1 MVCPLILQGMDW
13 GKEKGVSGMLK
24 LWPVLAQFTA
34 PELWVQAEY
43 LVRILVAACLGL
55 LIGSERKNRNKS
67 AGIRTHVIVALGAAL
82 IMVVSKYGFTDVEK
96 VDSAR
101 VAAQVVSGV
110 GFLGAGVI
118 FVRNNLVNGL
128 TTAAG
133 IWATAGVGLA
143 LGAGMYVVGISSAL
157 LVLLIQFVMHRIAYF
172 ADVASGGLIRMTLV
186 KQEGIVQSMEDYLQ
200 HEKLSVVSVKINK
213 TKKDEVKLEF
223 DVVFPP
229 GYQKTKL
236 LARLVEM
243 DEVLAVSE

>member
-1 MVCPLILQGMDW
+1 
-13 GKEKGVSGMLK
+13 MLK

-34 PELWVQAEY
+34 PELWVQVEY
-43 LVRILVAACLGL
+43 LVRIFVAACLGL

-82 IMVVSKYGFTDVEK
+82 IMVVSKYGFMDVEK
-96 VDSAR
+96 ADAAR
-101 VAAQVVSGV
+101 VAAQVVSGI

-157 LVLLIQFVMHRIAYF
+157 LVLLIQFVMHRVAYF

-186 KQEGIVQSMEDYLQ
+186 KREGIVQSMEDYLQ
-200 HEKLSVVSVKINK
+200 REAQCDFRKNQQ
-213 TKKDEVKLEF
+213 DQE
-223 DVVFPP
+223 
-229 GYQKTKL
+229 
-236 LARLVEM
+236 RR
-243 DEVLAVSE
+243 SETGV

>member
-1 MVCPLILQGMDW
+1 MLQ
-13 GKEKGVSGMLK
+13 
-24 LWPVLAQFTA
+24 LWPILAQFTA
-34 PELWVQAEY
+34 PELWVQVEY

-82 IMVVSKYGFTDVEK
+82 IMVVSKYGFMDVEK
-96 VDSAR
+96 ADAAR
-101 VAAQVVSGV
+101 VAAQVVSGI

-143 LGAGMYVVGISSAL
+143 LGSGMYVVGISSAL
-157 LVLLIQFVMHRIAYF
+157 LVLFIQFVMHRIAYF

-186 KQEGIVQSMEDYLQ
+186 KREGIVQSMEDYLQ
-200 HEKLSVVSVKINK
+200 REKLSVISVKINK

-229 GYQKTKL
+229 GYKKTKL

-243 DEVLAVSE
+243 DDVLAVSE

>member
-1 MVCPLILQGMDW
+1 
-13 GKEKGVSGMLK
+13 MLK

-34 PELWVQAEY
+34 PELWVQVEY
-43 LVRILVAACLGL
+43 LVRIFVAACLGL
-55 LIGSERKNRNKS
+55 LIGSQRKNRNKS

-82 IMVVSKYGFTDVEK
+82 IMVVSKYGFMDVEK
-96 VDSAR
+96 ADAAR
-101 VAAQVVSGV
+101 VAAQVVSGI

-186 KQEGIVQSMEDYLQ
+186 KREGIVQSMEDYLQ
-200 HEKLSVVSVKINK
+200 REKLSVISVKINK

-229 GYQKTKL
+229 GYKKTKL

-243 DEVLAVSE
+243 DDVLAVSE

>member
-1 MVCPLILQGMDW
+1 M
-13 GKEKGVSGMLK
+13 
-24 LWPVLAQFTA
+24 
-34 PELWVQAEY
+34 
-43 LVRILVAACLGL
+43 
-55 LIGSERKNRNKS
+55 
-67 AGIRTHVIVALGAAL
+67 
-82 IMVVSKYGFTDVEK
+82 DVEK
-96 VDSAR
+96 ADAAR
-101 VAAQVVSGV
+101 VAAQVVSGI
-110 GFLGAGVI
+110 GFLGAGGI

-157 LVLLIQFVMHRIAYF
+157 LVLLIQFVMHRVAYF

-186 KQEGIVQSMEDYLQ
+186 KREGIVQSMEDYLQ
-200 HEKLSVVSVKINK
+200 REKLSVISVKINK

-229 GYQKTKL
+229 GYKKTKL

-243 DEVLAVSE
+243 DDVLAVSE

>member
-1 MVCPLILQGMDW
+1 MRNAW
-13 GKEKGVSGMLK
+13 TAARKEKEKGVSGMLK

-34 PELWVQAEY
+34 PELWVQVEY
-43 LVRILVAACLGL
+43 LVRIFVAACLGL

-82 IMVVSKYGFTDVEK
+82 IMVVSKYGFMDVEK
-96 VDSAR
+96 ADAAR
-101 VAAQVVSGV
+101 VAAQVVSGI

-157 LVLLIQFVMHRIAYF
+157 LVLLIQFVMHRVAYF

-186 KQEGIVQSMEDYLQ
+186 KREGIVQSMEDYLQ
-200 HEKLSVVSVKINK
+200 REKLSVISVKINK

-229 GYQKTKL
+229 GYKKTKL

-243 DEVLAVSE
+243 DDVLAVSE

>member
-1 MVCPLILQGMDW
+1 
-13 GKEKGVSGMLK
+13 MLK

-34 PELWVQAEY
+34 PELLVQVEY
-43 LVRILVAACLGL
+43 LVRIFVAACLGL

-82 IMVVSKYGFTDVEK
+82 IMVVSKYGFMDVEK
-96 VDSAR
+96 ADAAR
-101 VAAQVVSGV
+101 VAAQVVSGI

-143 LGAGMYVVGISSAL
+143 LGSGMYVVGISSAL
-157 LVLLIQFVMHRIAYF
+157 LVLFIQFVMHRIAYF

-186 KQEGIVQSMEDYLQ
+186 KREGIVQSMEDYLQ
-200 HEKLSVVSVKINK
+200 REKLSVISVKINK

-229 GYQKTKL
+229 GYKKTKL

-243 DEVLAVSE
+243 DDVLAVSE

>member
-1 MVCPLILQGMDW
+1 
-13 GKEKGVSGMLK
+13 MLK

-34 PELWVQAEY
+34 PELWVQVEY
-43 LVRILVAACLGL
+43 LVRIFVAACLGL

-82 IMVVSKYGFTDVEK
+82 IMVVSKYGFMDVEK
-96 VDSAR
+96 ADAAR
-101 VAAQVVSGV
+101 VAAQVVSGI

-143 LGAGMYVVGISSAL
+143 LGAGMNVVGISSAL
-157 LVLLIQFVMHRIAYF
+157 LVLLIQFVMHRVAYF

-186 KQEGIVQSMEDYLQ
+186 KREGIVQSMEDYLQ
-200 HEKLSVVSVKINK
+200 REKLSVISVKINK

-229 GYQKTKL
+229 GYKKTKL

-243 DEVLAVSE
+243 DDVLAVSE

>member
-1 MVCPLILQGMDW
+1 
-13 GKEKGVSGMLK
+13 MLK
-24 LWPVLAQFTA
+24 LWPVLAQFTD
-34 PELWVQAEY
+34 PELWVQVEY
-43 LVRILVAACLGL
+43 LVRIFVAACLGL

-82 IMVVSKYGFTDVEK
+82 IMVVSKYGFMDVEK
-96 VDSAR
+96 ADAAR
-101 VAAQVVSGV
+101 VAAQVVSGI

-143 LGAGMYVVGISSAL
+143 LGSGMYVVGISSAL
-157 LVLLIQFVMHRIAYF
+157 LVLFIQFVMHRIAYF

-186 KQEGIVQSMEDYLQ
+186 KREGIVQSMEDYLQ
-200 HEKLSVVSVKINK
+200 REKLSVISVKINK

-229 GYQKTKL
+229 GYKKTKL

-243 DEVLAVSE
+243 DDVLAVSE

>member
-1 MVCPLILQGMDW
+1 
-13 GKEKGVSGMLK
+13 MLK

-34 PELWVQAEY
+34 PELWVQVEY
-43 LVRILVAACLGL
+43 LVRIFVAACLGL

-82 IMVVSKYGFTDVEK
+82 IMVVSKYGFMDVEK
-96 VDSAR
+96 ADAAR
-101 VAAQVVSGV
+101 VAAQVVSGI

-157 LVLLIQFVMHRIAYF
+157 LVLFIQFVMHRIAYF

-186 KQEGIVQSMEDYLQ
+186 KREGIVQSMEDYLQ
-200 HEKLSVVSVKINK
+200 REKLSVISVKINK

-229 GYQKTKL
+229 GYKKTKL

-243 DEVLAVSE
+243 DDVLAVSE

>member
-1 MVCPLILQGMDW
+1 
-13 GKEKGVSGMLK
+13 MLK
-24 LWPVLAQFTA
+24 LWPLLAQFTA
-34 PELWVQAEY
+34 PELWVQVEY
-43 LVRILVAACLGL
+43 LVRIFVAACLGL

-82 IMVVSKYGFTDVEK
+82 IMVVSKYGFMDVEK
-96 VDSAR
+96 ADAAR
-101 VAAQVVSGV
+101 VAAQVVSGI

-143 LGAGMYVVGISSAL
+143 LGSGMYVVGISSAL
-157 LVLLIQFVMHRIAYF
+157 LVLFIQFVMHRIAYF

-186 KQEGIVQSMEDYLQ
+186 KREGIVQSMEDYLQ
-200 HEKLSVVSVKINK
+200 REKLSVISVKINK
-213 TKKDEVKLEF
+213 TQKDEVKLEF

-229 GYQKTKL
+229 GYKKTKL

-243 DEVLAVSE
+243 DDVLAVSE

>member
-1 MVCPLILQGMDW
+1 
-13 GKEKGVSGMLK
+13 MLK

-34 PELWVQAEY
+34 PELWVQVEY
-43 LVRILVAACLGL
+43 LVRIFVAACLGL

-82 IMVVSKYGFTDVEK
+82 IMVVSKYGFMDVEK
-96 VDSAR
+96 VDAAR
-101 VAAQVVSGV
+101 VAAQVVSGI

-186 KQEGIVQSMEDYLQ
+186 KRDGIVQSMEDYLQ
-200 HEKLSVVSVKINK
+200 REKLSVISVKINK

-229 GYQKTKL
+229 GYKKTKL

-243 DEVLAVSE
+243 DDVLAVSE

>member
-1 MVCPLILQGMDW
+1 
-13 GKEKGVSGMLK
+13 MLK

-34 PELWVQAEY
+34 PELWVQVEY
-43 LVRILVAACLGL
+43 LVRIFVAACLGL

-67 AGIRTHVIVALGAAL
+67 AGAAL
-82 IMVVSKYGFTDVEK
+82 IMVVSKYGFMDVEK
-96 VDSAR
+96 ADAAR
-101 VAAQVVSGV
+101 VAAQVVSGI

-186 KQEGIVQSMEDYLQ
+186 KREGIVQSMEDYLQ
-200 HEKLSVVSVKINK
+200 REKLSVISVKINK

-229 GYQKTKL
+229 GYKKTKL

-243 DEVLAVSE
+243 DDVLAVSE

>member
-1 MVCPLILQGMDW
+1 
-13 GKEKGVSGMLK
+13 MLK

-34 PELWVQAEY
+34 PELWVQVEY
-43 LVRILVAACLGL
+43 LVRIFVAACLGL

-82 IMVVSKYGFTDVEK
+82 IMVVSKYGFMDVEK
-96 VDSAR
+96 ADAAR
-101 VAAQVVSGV
+101 VAAQVVSGI

-143 LGAGMYVVGISSAL
+143 LGSGMYVVGISSAL
-157 LVLLIQFVMHRIAYF
+157 LVLFIQFVMHRIAYF

-186 KQEGIVQSMEDYLQ
+186 KREGIVQSMEDYLQ
-200 HEKLSVVSVKINK
+200 RENLSVISVKINK

-229 GYQKTKL
+229 GYKKTKL

-243 DEVLAVSE
+243 DDVLAVSE

>member
-1 MVCPLILQGMDW
+1 
-13 GKEKGVSGMLK
+13 MLK
-24 LWPVLAQFTA
+24 LWPVLAQLTA
-34 PELWVQAEY
+34 PEVWVQVEY
-43 LVRILVAACLGL
+43 LVRIFVAACLGL

-82 IMVVSKYGFTDVEK
+82 IMVVSKYGFMDVEK
-96 VDSAR
+96 ADAAR
-101 VAAQVVSGV
+101 VAAQVVSGI

-157 LVLLIQFVMHRIAYF
+157 LVLLIQFVMHRVAYF

-186 KQEGIVQSMEDYLQ
+186 KREGIVQSMEDYLQ
-200 HEKLSVVSVKINK
+200 REKLSVISVKINK

-229 GYQKTKL
+229 GYKKTKL

-243 DEVLAVSE
+243 DDVLAVSE

>member
-1 MVCPLILQGMDW
+1 
-13 GKEKGVSGMLK
+13 MLK

-34 PELWVQAEY
+34 PELWVQVEY
-43 LVRILVAACLGL
+43 LVRIFVAACLGL

-82 IMVVSKYGFTDVEK
+82 IMVVSKYGFMDVEK
-96 VDSAR
+96 ADAAR
-101 VAAQVVSGV
+101 VAAQVVSGI

-118 FVRNNLVNGL
+118 FVCNNLVNGL

-143 LGAGMYVVGISSAL
+143 LGSGMYVVGISSAL
-157 LVLLIQFVMHRIAYF
+157 LVLFVQFVMHRIAYF

-186 KQEGIVQSMEDYLQ
+186 KREGIVQSMEDYLQ
-200 HEKLSVVSVKINK
+200 REKLSVISVKINK

-229 GYQKTKL
+229 GYKKTKL

-243 DEVLAVSE
+243 DDVLAVSE

>member
-1 MVCPLILQGMDW
+1 MPPVWQRRLSA
-13 GKEKGVSGMLK
+13 VS
-24 LWPVLAQFTA
+24 AF
-34 PELWVQAEY
+34 WVP
-43 LVRILVAACLGL
+43 
-55 LIGSERKNRNKS
+55 GSS
-67 AGIRTHVIVALGAAL
+67 L
-82 IMVVSKYGFTDVEK
+82 
-96 VDSAR
+96 
-101 VAAQVVSGV
+101 
-110 GFLGAGVI
+110 
-118 FVRNNLVNGL
+118 RNNLVNGL

-186 KQEGIVQSMEDYLQ
+186 KREGIVQSMEDYLQ
-200 HEKLSVVSVKINK
+200 REKLSVISVKINK

-229 GYQKTKL
+229 GYKKTKL

-243 DEVLAVSE
+243 DDVLAVSE

>member
-1 MVCPLILQGMDW
+1 M
-13 GKEKGVSGMLK
+13 
-24 LWPVLAQFTA
+24 
-34 PELWVQAEY
+34 
-43 LVRILVAACLGL
+43 GL
-55 LIGSERKNRNKS
+55 L
-67 AGIRTHVIVALGAAL
+67 
-82 IMVVSKYGFTDVEK
+82 DVEK
-96 VDSAR
+96 ADAAR
-101 VAAQVVSGV
+101 VAAQVVSGI

-143 LGAGMYVVGISSAL
+143 LGSGMYVVGISSAL
-157 LVLLIQFVMHRIAYF
+157 LVLFIQFVMHRIAYF

-186 KQEGIVQSMEDYLQ
+186 KREGIVQSMEDYLQ
-200 HEKLSVVSVKINK
+200 REKLSVISVKINK

-229 GYQKTKL
+229 GYKKTKL

-243 DEVLAVSE
+243 DDVLAVSE

>member
-1 MVCPLILQGMDW
+1 
-13 GKEKGVSGMLK
+13 MLK

-34 PELWVQAEY
+34 PELWVQVEY
-43 LVRILVAACLGL
+43 LVRIFVAACLGL

-82 IMVVSKYGFTDVEK
+82 IMVVSKYGFMDVEK
-96 VDSAR
+96 ADAAR
-101 VAAQVVSGV
+101 VAAQVVSGI

-118 FVRNNLVNGL
+118 FVRNNLVNWL

-133 IWATAGVGLA
+133 IWATAGLGLA
-143 LGAGMYVVGISSAL
+143 LGSGMYVVGISSAL
-157 LVLLIQFVMHRIAYF
+157 LVLFIQFVMHRIAYF

-186 KQEGIVQSMEDYLQ
+186 KREGIVQSMEDYLQ
-200 HEKLSVVSVKINK
+200 REKLSVISVKINK

-229 GYQKTKL
+229 GYKKTKL

-243 DEVLAVSE
+243 DDVLAVSE

>member
-1 MVCPLILQGMDW
+1 
-13 GKEKGVSGMLK
+13 MLK
-24 LWPVLAQFTA
+24 LWPVMVQFTA
-34 PELWVQAEY
+34 PELWIQAEY
-43 LVRILVAACLGL
+43 LVRIFVAACLGI

-82 IMVVSKYGFTDVEK
+82 IMVVSKYGFADVEK

-101 VAAQVVSGV
+101 LAAQVVSGV

-143 LGAGMYVVGISSAL
+143 MGAGMYVVGISSAL
-157 LVLLIQFVMHRIAYF
+157 LVVTIQFVMHRIAYF

-200 HEKLSVVSVKINK
+200 REKLSVVSVKINK

>member
-1 MVCPLILQGMDW
+1 
-13 GKEKGVSGMLK
+13 MLK

-34 PELWVQAEY
+34 PELWVQVEY
-43 LVRILVAACLGL
+43 LVRIFVAACLGL

-82 IMVVSKYGFTDVEK
+82 IMVVSKYGFMDVEK
-96 VDSAR
+96 ADAAR
-101 VAAQVVSGV
+101 VAAQVVSGI

-143 LGAGMYVVGISSAL
+143 L
-157 LVLLIQFVMHRIAYF
+157 
-172 ADVASGGLIRMTLV
+172 V
-186 KQEGIVQSMEDYLQ
+186 KREGIVQSMEDYLQ
-200 HEKLSVVSVKINK
+200 REKLSVISVKINK

-229 GYQKTKL
+229 GYKKTKL

-243 DEVLAVSE
+243 DDVLAVSE

>member
-1 MVCPLILQGMDW
+1 
-13 GKEKGVSGMLK
+13 MLK

-34 PELWVQAEY
+34 PELWVQVEY
-43 LVRILVAACLGL
+43 LVRIFVAACLGL

-82 IMVVSKYGFTDVEK
+82 IMVVLKYGFMDVEK
-96 VDSAR
+96 ADAAR
-101 VAAQVVSGV
+101 VAAQVVSGI

-143 LGAGMYVVGISSAL
+143 LGSGMYVVGISSAL
-157 LVLLIQFVMHRIAYF
+157 LVLFVQFVMHRIAYF

-186 KQEGIVQSMEDYLQ
+186 KREGIVQSMEDYLQ
-200 HEKLSVVSVKINK
+200 REKLSVISVKINK

-229 GYQKTKL
+229 GYKKTKL

-243 DEVLAVSE
+243 DDVLAVSE

>member
-1 MVCPLILQGMDW
+1 
-13 GKEKGVSGMLK
+13 MLK
-24 LWPVLAQFTA
+24 LWPVLVQFTA

-43 LVRILVAACLGL
+43 LVRIFVAACLGI

-82 IMVVSKYGFTDVEK
+82 IMVVSKYGFADVEK

-101 VAAQVVSGV
+101 LAAQVVSGV

-157 LVLLIQFVMHRIAYF
+157 MVVTIQFVMHRIAYF

-186 KQEGIVQSMEDYLQ
+186 KREGIVQSMEDYLQ

>member
-1 MVCPLILQGMDW
+1 
-13 GKEKGVSGMLK
+13 MLK

-34 PELWVQAEY
+34 PELWVQVEY
-43 LVRILVAACLGL
+43 LVRIFVAACLGL

-82 IMVVSKYGFTDVEK
+82 IMVVSKYGFMDVEK
-96 VDSAR
+96 ADAAR
-101 VAAQVVSGV
+101 VAAQVVSGI

-157 LVLLIQFVMHRIAYF
+157 LVLLVQFVMHRVAYF

-186 KQEGIVQSMEDYLQ
+186 KREGIVQSMEDYLQ
-200 HEKLSVVSVKINK
+200 REKLSVISVKINK

-229 GYQKTKL
+229 GYKKTKL

-243 DEVLAVSE
+243 DDVLAVSE

>member
-1 MVCPLILQGMDW
+1 
-13 GKEKGVSGMLK
+13 MLK

-34 PELWVQAEY
+34 PELWVQVEY
-43 LVRILVAACLGL
+43 LVRIFVAACLGL

-82 IMVVSKYGFTDVEK
+82 IMVVSKYGFMDVEK
-96 VDSAR
+96 ADAAR
-101 VAAQVVSGV
+101 VAAQVVSGI

-143 LGAGMYVVGISSAL
+143 LGSGMYVVGISSAL
-157 LVLLIQFVMHRIAYF
+157 LVLFVQFVMHRIADF

-186 KQEGIVQSMEDYLQ
+186 KREGIVQSMEDYLQ
-200 HEKLSVVSVKINK
+200 REKLSVISVKINK

-229 GYQKTKL
+229 GYKKTKL

-243 DEVLAVSE
+243 DDVLAVSE

>member
-1 MVCPLILQGMDW
+1 MNSS
-13 GKEKGVSGMLK
+13 EKGKGGMLK

-34 PELWVQAEY
+34 PELWVQVEY
-43 LVRILVAACLGL
+43 LVRIFVAACLGL

-82 IMVVSKYGFTDVEK
+82 IMVVSKYGFMDVEK
-96 VDSAR
+96 ADAAR
-101 VAAQVVSGV
+101 VAAQVVSGI

-143 LGAGMYVVGISSAL
+143 LGSGMYVVGISSAL
-157 LVLLIQFVMHRIAYF
+157 LVLFIQFVMHRIAYF

-186 KQEGIVQSMEDYLQ
+186 KREGIVQSMEDYLQ
-200 HEKLSVVSVKINK
+200 REKLSVISVKINK

-229 GYQKTKL
+229 GYKKTKL

-243 DEVLAVSE
+243 DDVLAVSE

>member
-1 MVCPLILQGMDW
+1 
-13 GKEKGVSGMLK
+13 MLK

-34 PELWVQAEY
+34 PELWVQVEY
-43 LVRILVAACLGL
+43 LVRIFVAACLGL

-82 IMVVSKYGFTDVEK
+82 IMVVSKYGFMDVEK
-96 VDSAR
+96 ADAAR
-101 VAAQVVSGV
+101 VAAQVVSGI

-157 LVLLIQFVMHRIAYF
+157 LVLLMQFVMHRGAYF

-186 KQEGIVQSMEDYLQ
+186 KREGIVQSREDYLQ
-200 HEKLSVVSVKINK
+200 REKLSVISVKINK

-229 GYQKTKL
+229 GYKKTKL

-243 DEVLAVSE
+243 DDVLAVSE

>member
-1 MVCPLILQGMDW
+1 
-13 GKEKGVSGMLK
+13 MLK
-24 LWPVLAQFTA
+24 LWPVLAQYTA
-34 PELWVQAEY
+34 PELWVQVEY
-43 LVRILVAACLGL
+43 LVRIFVAACLGL

-82 IMVVSKYGFTDVEK
+82 IMVVSKYGFMDVEK
-96 VDSAR
+96 ADAAR
-101 VAAQVVSGV
+101 VAAQVVSGI

-143 LGAGMYVVGISSAL
+143 LGSGMYVVGISSAL
-157 LVLLIQFVMHRIAYF
+157 LVLFIQFVMHRIAYF

-186 KQEGIVQSMEDYLQ
+186 KREGIVQSMEDYLQ
-200 HEKLSVVSVKINK
+200 REKLSVISVKINK

-229 GYQKTKL
+229 GYKKTKL

-243 DEVLAVSE
+243 DDVLAVSE